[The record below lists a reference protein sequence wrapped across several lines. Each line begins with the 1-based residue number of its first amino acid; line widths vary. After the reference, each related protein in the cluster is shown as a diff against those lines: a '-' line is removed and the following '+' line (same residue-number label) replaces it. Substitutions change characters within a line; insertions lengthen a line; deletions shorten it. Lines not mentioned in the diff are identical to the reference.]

1 MIQFIIA
8 THGKFAE
15 GIKDSVNLIIGEVDN
30 LEVLS
35 CYVEKDFNLKKEILK
50 LLNKYSNKKIIVIT
64 DIFGGSVN
72 NEFLNYIS
80 KFKNLHVISGLNLP
94 LLLNLIE
101 NQKEYEEIVD
111 LIESS
116 IKESNLSMRYCNKEI
131 EKIYLPDQEF

>member
-50 LLNKYSNKKIIVIT
+50 LLNKYSNKKVIVIT